1 MPFRYSAANSN
12 AKSSGVMPLFARWR
26 AERDVQR
33 KAERFVERLLAEP
46 GDEDVRWLASMAT
59 RGDTDH
65 ARWELRYARRSLGL
79 LTAERDALD
88 DRTGSAVARALA
100 AATAQDPQVAAEMQE
115 IAERQFNARLSA
127 YRDALA
133 ARAGAAT
140 GARLGQTLFAFAG
153 GSFRQVDEQIVRGG
167 DLLGRYLTEANTA
180 LRETFGKASLPENV
194 PPSALAGKPS

>member
-1 MPFRYSAANSN
+1 M
-12 AKSSGVMPLFARWR
+12 VLFGRWR
-26 AERDVQR
+26 AERDFQR
-33 KAERFVERLLAEP
+33 KAERFVERLLVEP
-46 GDEDVRWLASMAT
+46 DDEDVRWLAHTAT

-88 DRTGSAVARALA
+88 DRTGSIVARALA
-100 AATAQDPQVAAEMQE
+100 VSSARDPLVAAEMQD

-133 ARAGAAT
+133 ARAGSGT

-153 GSFRQVDEQIVRGG
+153 GSFRQVDDHIVRGG
-167 DLLGRYLTEANTA
+167 ELLARYLSDANSA
-180 LRETFGKASLPENV
+180 LRETFGKVSLPENI
-194 PPSALAGKPS
+194 PPSALVGKQS

>member
-1 MPFRYSAANSN
+1 
-12 AKSSGVMPLFARWR
+12 MPLFARWR
-26 AERDVQR
+26 AERDFQR

-46 GDEDVRWLASMAT
+46 EDQDVRWLASMAT

-100 AATAQDPQVAAEMQE
+100 AATAHDPQVAAEMQE

-153 GSFRQVDEQIVRGG
+153 GSFRQVDEQIARGG
-167 DLLGRYLTEANTA
+167 DLLGRYLTDANTA